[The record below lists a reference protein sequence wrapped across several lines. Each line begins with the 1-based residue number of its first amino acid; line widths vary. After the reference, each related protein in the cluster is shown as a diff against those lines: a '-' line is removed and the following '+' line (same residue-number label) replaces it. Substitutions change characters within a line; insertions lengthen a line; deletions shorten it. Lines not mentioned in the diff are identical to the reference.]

1 MEKQPLLNVSNLK
14 TYFHVEDSTFKA
26 VDGVTFHVDD
36 GEIVAIVGESGSG
49 KSMTSLSV
57 MGLIQEPGKIEQG
70 SIQFRGKELTKLSNK
85 DMGNIRGND
94 IAMIFQEPMSSLN
107 PVFTVGYQITE
118 ALRKH
123 KKITK
128 KEGFQRSVELLELVG
143 FARPKDIAN
152 SYPHQLSG
160 GMRQR
165 AMIAMAM
172 SCNPQLLIADEPT
185 TALDVTIQAQILE
198 VMLDV
203 QKEFN
208 SAILLITHD
217 LGVVAETAHRVLV
230 MYGGQIIEEASVEQV
245 FDNPRHPYTQGLIK
259 SIPKIDEEVE
269 RLEQITGTVPSSD
282 EFPTGCRFAPR
293 CEFATERCK
302 EDPIPHVK
310 INEGHYAKCI
320 LYDDSIIE
328 QGDTKNEQSK

>member
-1 MEKQPLLNVSNLK
+1 MEKQRLLEVSNLK
-14 TYFHVEDSTFKA
+14 TYFRVDDDIFKA
-26 VDGVTFHVDD
+26 VDGVTFHVEE

-49 KSMTSLSV
+49 KSMTSLSI
-57 MGLIQEPGKIEQG
+57 MGLIQEPGEIEEG
-70 SIQFRGKELTKLSNK
+70 SIKFRGKELTNLSNR
-85 DMGNIRGND
+85 DMGKIRGNE

-107 PVFTVGYQITE
+107 PVFTIGYQIAET
-118 ALRKH
+118 LKKH
-123 KKITK
+123 KRMRK
-128 KEGFQRSVELLELVG
+128 KDGFQTAVELLELVG

-165 AMIAMAM
+165 AMIAMSM

-230 MYGGQIIEEASVEQV
+230 MYGGQIVEEASVTQI
-245 FDNPRHPYTQGLIK
+245 FDHPHHPYTQGLLK
-259 SIPKIDEEVE
+259 SIPKIDEEVD
-269 RLEQITGTVPSSD
+269 RLEQIHGTVPSSNQ
-282 EFPTGCRFAPR
+282 FQAGCRFAPR
-293 CEFATERCK
+293 CEFATDVCK
-302 EDPIPHVK
+302 QDTIPYVE
-310 INEGHYAKCI
+310 IAEGHYARCV
-320 LYDDSIIE
+320 LYDDQKE
-328 QGDTKNEQSK
+328 QGDLVQ

>member
-1 MEKQPLLNVSNLK
+1 
-14 TYFHVEDSTFKA
+14 
-26 VDGVTFHVDD
+26 
-36 GEIVAIVGESGSG
+36 
-49 KSMTSLSV
+49 MTSLSV

-172 SCNPQLLIADEPT
+172 SCNPQL
-185 TALDVTIQAQILE
+185 
-198 VMLDV
+198 
-203 QKEFN
+203 
-208 SAILLITHD
+208 
-217 LGVVAETAHRVLV
+217 
-230 MYGGQIIEEASVEQV
+230 
-245 FDNPRHPYTQGLIK
+245 
-259 SIPKIDEEVE
+259 
-269 RLEQITGTVPSSD
+269 
-282 EFPTGCRFAPR
+282 
-293 CEFATERCK
+293 
-302 EDPIPHVK
+302 
-310 INEGHYAKCI
+310 
-320 LYDDSIIE
+320 
-328 QGDTKNEQSK
+328 

>member
-1 MEKQPLLNVSNLK
+1 MEKEPLLNVSNLK
-14 TYFHVEDSTFKA
+14 TYFHVENRTFKA
-26 VDGVTFHVDD
+26 VDGVTFHVND

-57 MGLIQEPGKIEQG
+57 MGLIQEPGTIEQG

-85 DMGNIRGND
+85 DMGKIRGND

-107 PVFTVGYQITE
+107 PIFTVGYQIIE

-128 KEGFQRSVELLELVG
+128 KEGFKRSVELLELVG

-203 QKEFN
+203 QEEFN

-230 MYGGQIIEEASVEQV
+230 MYGGQIIEEASVEQI
-245 FDNPRHPYTQGLIK
+245 FDHPHHPYTQGLIK
-259 SIPKIDEEVE
+259 SIPKINEEVD

-302 EDPIPHVK
+302 EDPIPYVK
-310 INEGHYAKCI
+310 IDEGHYAKCI
-320 LYDDSIIE
+320 LYDESIIE
-328 QGDTKNEQSK
+328 QGDKKNEPAK